1 MTSNIHLDLQ
11 ENRNQFEAH
20 CTRLTYSTK
29 ELALALGVSRQW
41 VHEQISAGT
50 IVSIKIGGKRL
61 IPVAAVD
68 QLLAF
73 AA

>member
-1 MTSNIHLDLQ
+1 MKTNDADKTV
-11 ENRNQFEAH
+11 NRLA
-20 CTRLTYSTK
+20 YSTK

-50 IVSIKIGGKRL
+50 IASKKIGGKRL
-61 IPVAAVD
+61 IPVTVVD
-68 QLLAF
+68 QLLAI